1 MSDATN
7 TLTAKVWNL
16 AGVMNN
22 AGVGAGDYVEQVTYL
37 LFLKLDAERAEEGA
51 ASLVPPSCQWGTLA
65 PLHGAE
71 LARAYAAALETL
83 AAQPGLVGTIFARAR
98 NGIEE
103 PAHLHRMVRLID
115 AETWSAFGMDV
126 KGAIYEGLLE
136 RTASDVKTGA
146 GQYFTPRPVI
156 AACVDVVDPRPAQ
169 TVCDPACGTGGFLLS
184 AYDHMRQ
191 QREARDR
198 ATDRR
203 MREGGFTGFDIVPG
217 VARLAAMNLYL
228 HGLGAGKQTPIHRA
242 DALAADPGRR
252 WDIVL
257 TNPPFGR
264 KQSARVFTGDGEA
277 ETEREDYERPDFPV
291 ITGNKQLNFL
301 QHVMT
306 ILAPNG
312 TAAVVVPDNVLFE
325 GGAGE
330 RIRRRLLEEFDCH
343 TLLRLPTG
351 IFYRQG
357 VKANVL
363 FFHARPRRAEPWT
376 QDLWVYDL
384 RTNKR
389 FTLKERPLRSA
400 DMEDFVACARL
411 ADRGTR
417 QESERFKRYTYAE
430 LAARERLD
438 LNLSWIREEGATDP
452 ASLPPPAE
460 IAASIAEELETALAR
475 FRAVAARLG

>member
-1 MSDATN
+1 
-7 TLTAKVWNL
+7 
-16 AGVMNN
+16 
-22 AGVGAGDYVEQVTYL
+22 
-37 LFLKLDAERAEEGA
+37 
-51 ASLVPPSCQWGTLA
+51 
-65 PLHGAE
+65 
-71 LARAYAAALETL
+71 
-83 AAQPGLVGTIFARAR
+83 
-98 NGIEE
+98 
-103 PAHLHRMVRLID
+103 
-115 AETWSAFGMDV
+115 
-126 KGAIYEGLLE
+126 
-136 RTASDVKTGA
+136 
-146 GQYFTPRPVI
+146 
-156 AACVDVVDPRPAQ
+156 
-169 TVCDPACGTGGFLLS
+169 
-184 AYDHMRQ
+184 
-191 QREARDR
+191 
-198 ATDRR
+198 
-203 MREGGFTGFDIVPG
+203 
-217 VARLAAMNLYL
+217 
-228 HGLGAGKQTPIHRA
+228 
-242 DALAADPGRR
+242 
-252 WDIVL
+252 
-257 TNPPFGR
+257 
-264 KQSARVFTGDGEA
+264 
-277 ETEREDYERPDFPV
+277 
-291 ITGNKQLNFL
+291 
-301 QHVMT
+301 MT

-400 DMEDFVACARL
+400 DMADFIACARL
-411 ADRGTR
+411 ADRVAR

-438 LNLSWIREEGATDP
+438 LKLSWIREEGATDP

-475 FRAVAARLG
+475 FRAVEARLG